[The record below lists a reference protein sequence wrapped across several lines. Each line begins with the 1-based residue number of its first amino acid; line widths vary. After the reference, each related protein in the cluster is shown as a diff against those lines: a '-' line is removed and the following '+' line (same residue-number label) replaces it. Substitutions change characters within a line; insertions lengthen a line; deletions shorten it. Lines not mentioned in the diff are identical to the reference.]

1 MTYDLQCTKKVLE
14 KKENENLIQL
24 NSYEILK
31 IDLKTNYY
39 YSTEKLEVI
48 GATRR
53 LLRG

>member
-1 MTYDLQCTKKVLE
+1 MTYDLQYTKKMLE
-14 KKENENLIQL
+14 KKENENLIQ
-24 NSYEILK
+24 SYEILK